1 MVFREILRDVVENAG
16 GGFAAVIMGMDGIA
30 IDEYVTPGVR
40 LDVQAVGI
48 EYAKTL
54 QEIRKICGALEAGEL
69 HEVTISSTRHINV
82 IKLVN
87 EEYFLVLVLAV
98 DGNFGKG
105 RFLLRKAIARLR
117 AEL

>member
-1 MVFREILRDVVENAG
+1 
-16 GGFAAVIMGMDGIA
+16 
-30 IDEYVTPGVR
+30 
-40 LDVQAVGI
+40 
-48 EYAKTL
+48 
-54 QEIRKICGALEAGEL
+54 
-69 HEVTISSTRHINV
+69 VTISSARHINV

-117 AEL
+117 EEL